1 MSNTAALE
9 QSIEA
14 RGKRSRN
21 LVVVGMLVVFV
32 LTLITAVWTYRTAD
46 DLTQK
51 ARQERRQKNAAI
63 VSVDA
68 LCEQVKAA
76 GRQCVVTPEQ
86 VREATT
92 GDPGK
97 PGLNG
102 KDGAP
107 GPKGDKGDKGEPGV
121 AGPAGAKGDLGAKGD
136 TGGPGPSGAN
146 GTDGVNGVN
155 GQDGAPGKDG
165 TNGQDGAPGP
175 QGPAGQDAPSSL
187 TLTTPDG
194 VTYVCPR
201 QAGQYVCAPA

>member
-1 MSNTAALE
+1 MSNTAGLE
-9 QSIEA
+9 ELIEA
-14 RGKRSRN
+14 RGRRSRY
-21 LVVVGMLVVFV
+21 LVVVGMLVVFL
-32 LTLITAVWTYRTAD
+32 LTLVAAVWTYRTAD

-86 VREATT
+86 VREAAS

-102 KDGAP
+102 KDGPP

-121 AGPAGAKGDLGAKGD
+121 AGPAGAKGDLGDKGD
-136 TGGPGPSGAN
+136 TGNTGAN
-146 GTDGVNGVN
+146 GSNGV
-155 GQDGAPGKDG
+155 DGEDG
-165 TNGQDGAPGP
+165 LNGQDGAPGP
-175 QGPAGQDAPSSL
+175 QGPSGQDAPGSV
-187 TLTTPDG
+187 TFTTPDG
-194 VTYVCPR
+194 TYMCPR
-201 QAGQYVCAPA
+201 QGDQYVCTLQP